1 MGTIINLIGKRFG
14 KLFVVDKS
22 KKRIKSG
29 NVYWTCHCKCGKYI
43 EVIGANLRRGNTS
56 SCGCGLFS
64 PNKFDLTHE
73 FGIGYCSNGTK
84 FLFDLE
90 DYEKIKN
97 YKWQVGSKGY
107 IVAGCENERKN
118 KSTIRLHRLIMN
130 APKDKQVDHKF
141 GNVLDNRK
149 ENLRIATPQQNS
161 MNQKK
166 RKTNKSGYSG
176 VSYIKETGKWRASLY
191 FKRKHISLGYYKTKE
206 EAIQARIR
214 GEEKFFGEFKRPEE
228 FK

>member
-22 KKRIKSG
+22 KKRTKSG

-56 SCGCGLFS
+56 SCRCGLFS

-73 FGIGYCSNGTK
+73 FGIGYCSN
-84 FLFDLE
+84 
-90 DYEKIKN
+90 
-97 YKWQVGSKGY
+97 
-107 IVAGCENERKN
+107 
-118 KSTIRLHRLIMN
+118 IRLHRLVMN

-176 VSYIKETGKWRASLY
+176 VSYIKETGKWRTSLY
-191 FKRKHISLGYYKTKE
+191 FKRKHISLGCYKTKE

>member
-1 MGTIINLIGKRFG
+1 M
-14 KLFVVDKS
+14 
-22 KKRIKSG
+22 
-29 NVYWTCHCKCGKYI
+29 NV
-43 EVIGANLRRGNTS
+43 
-56 SCGCGLFS
+56 
-64 PNKFDLTHE
+64 
-73 FGIGYCSNGTK
+73 
-84 FLFDLE
+84 
-90 DYEKIKN
+90 
-97 YKWQVGSKGY
+97 
-107 IVAGCENERKN
+107 
-118 KSTIRLHRLIMN
+118 
-130 APKDKQVDHKF
+130 PKDKQVDHKF

-176 VSYIKETGKWRASLY
+176 VGYIKETGKWRASLY
-191 FKRKHISLGYYKTKE
+191 FKRKHISLGCYKTKE